1 MAHQLLSQ
9 LQSKEIRNMTR
20 LTMREKQLQIARLI
34 RNYIRQLETALS
46 ADNWHE
52 IQKINQDVNRLLRV
66 VMPSAEYP
74 SVLQRELQALHF
86 CLEKVQKNGQQRE
99 KALAIKLEKFH
110 DQKEGLRAYQEAQ
123 GWS

>member
-1 MAHQLLSQ
+1 
-9 LQSKEIRNMTR
+9 MTR

-46 ADNWHE
+46 ADNWHD
-52 IQKINQDVNRLLRV
+52 IQKVNQDVNRLLRV
-66 VMPSAEYP
+66 VMPSAEYQQ
-74 SVLQRELQALHF
+74 VLQRELQALHF

-99 KALAIKLEKFH
+99 KILAIKLEKFH